1 MTDTPDERDA
11 GNTPGEA
18 EATPPKI
25 RRKYPA
31 TGMKISRVR
40 EIQKLIKDG
49 REHEVPPEELH
60 EAQEGSR
67 QLRESMNQ
75 LGERLAPDL
84 SHLQDAARRITARNL
99 NLSQGNASS
108 WLEPEKI
115 ELLAHQRPP
124 AIEPPDL
131 DGIAESM
138 AEAQAEKNA
147 QVKRAQDT
155 ADETNN
161 LLIELTALMASVETS
176 NRNTERVTVEI
187 KAHREQAA
195 AQQAKQD
202 RINVLLAVTA
212 VLVAAASLVV
222 SIVTGAS

>member
-1 MTDTPDERDA
+1 
-11 GNTPGEA
+11 
-18 EATPPKI
+18 
-25 RRKYPA
+25 
-31 TGMKISRVR
+31 
-40 EIQKLIKDG
+40 
-49 REHEVPPEELH
+49 
-60 EAQEGSR
+60 
-67 QLRESMNQ
+67 MNQ

>member
-1 MTDTPDERDA
+1 
-11 GNTPGEA
+11 
-18 EATPPKI
+18 
-25 RRKYPA
+25 
-31 TGMKISRVR
+31 
-40 EIQKLIKDG
+40 
-49 REHEVPPEELH
+49 
-60 EAQEGSR
+60 
-67 QLRESMNQ
+67 
-75 LGERLAPDL
+75 
-84 SHLQDAARRITARNL
+84 
-99 NLSQGNASS
+99 
-108 WLEPEKI
+108 
-115 ELLAHQRPP
+115 
-124 AIEPPDL
+124 
-131 DGIAESM
+131 M